1 MPAGVIVPKASD
13 PPGTP
18 STSQVTLSSLVL
30 NCCVRV
36 NVSATA
42 RGLTENP
49 LGTTSVPAKAV
60 VAGAWGA
67 VSEIVA
73 VGTRAP
79 VALRV
84 ASGSKSTLAGGVAA
98 PEGLPFLSQFWLVH
112 PGVFGLHHPGWV
124 LALISS
130 RLVPAIPSESRFST
144 SANGGFWQIVSSSS
158 ASGHGHH
165 QAPVRIRRC
174 CRDDPY
180 AFHGAPPPELT

>member
-1 MPAGVIVPKASD
+1 MPVGVIVPKASD

-18 STSQVTLSSLVL
+18 STSQVTLPSLVL
-30 NCCVRV
+30 NCCIRV

-49 LGTTSVPAKAV
+49 VGTTSAPTKAV
-60 VAGAWGA
+60 VWGPSGE
-67 VSEIVA
+67 VSKKVV
-73 VGTRAP
+73 VGPRAP

-112 PGVFGLHHPGWV
+112 PGVFGLHHPGWA

-158 ASGHGHH
+158 AHGHH